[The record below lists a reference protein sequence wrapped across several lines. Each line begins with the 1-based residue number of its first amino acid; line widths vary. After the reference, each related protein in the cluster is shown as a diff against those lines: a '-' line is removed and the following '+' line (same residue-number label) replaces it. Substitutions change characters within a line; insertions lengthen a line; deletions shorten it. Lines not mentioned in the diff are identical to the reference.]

1 MTQTE
6 DLQQLQV
13 RAEELKA
20 SLNYHNYRYYV
31 LDDPE
36 IADAEYDRLME
47 ELRTI
52 EADHPELQSPDS
64 PTQRVGAGPAE
75 QFAVVE
81 HRVPMLS
88 LANAFSEDAL
98 RAWHERACRLIG
110 REVQD
115 FTIEP
120 KIDGLAI
127 MLRYDHGRLTVGATR
142 GDGFRGEDITANLR
156 TVRSVP
162 LTLNGSPTASPGG
175 SLTAGTSGSLVASPS
190 GGPKASSEASRSGST
205 EAGPAASTKANP
217 GGEATAGAD
226 ASPSGST
233 EASPA
238 ATTKAN
244 PGREATA
251 GAGASQSES
260 RSRNAASEALASGS
274 VNATTN
280 PASHVAPNGGPPPY
294 LEVRGEVYL
303 SRAAFEKINDERA
316 ASGQPLFA
324 NPRNCAAGSVRQLD
338 SRITAR
344 RPLDVFIYALGESE
358 GWQPRTQ
365 WEMLEHFRD
374 WGFRTNPNNQRVMT
388 IDEVAKA
395 CAQWEHRRESL
406 AYEIDG
412 VVVKI
417 NDLHLQGEL
426 GAVGR
431 EPRWAIAF
439 KFPPMQATTRLRD
452 IGINVGR
459 TGSLNPFAI
468 LEPVQ
473 VSGVTVKQ
481 ASLHNEDDI
490 RRKDIRIGDTV
501 LVQRAGEVIPQVLGP
516 ILSKRPPDAV
526 PYELPKVCPV
536 CGSEVIRPEG
546 EAMARC
552 TGGFAKCVAQ
562 RFELLAHFVGRGSMD
577 IETVGAKLAWTLI
590 QTGLV
595 YDPGD
600 LYALRKEQLIEL
612 ERMGEKSAQNVLDQ
626 IEASKS
632 RSLTRVLFALG
643 IRYVG
648 YQNAELLARAFGT
661 MDQLRSASLEEI
673 EAVEGIG
680 PKIAVS
686 VYEWFR
692 DPVNL
697 TLIDKLVASGV
708 NMVEASTT
716 VSGPLSGLTIVVTGR
731 LEHYTRGQI
740 EQRIKELGGAI
751 GDSVSKKTD
760 YLVAGEEAGSKLAKA
775 QKLGTPILDEAG
787 FDAMVSERSR

>member
-1 MTQTE
+1 MTDVE
-6 DLQQLQV
+6 DLTQLHTRV
-13 RAEELKA
+13 EELRQR
-20 SLNYHNYRYYV
+20 LNYHNYRYYV

-36 IADAEYDRLME
+36 VDDAEYDQLME
-47 ELRTI
+47 ELRSI

-64 PTQRVGAGPAE
+64 PTQRVGAGPAA

-88 LANAFSEDAL
+88 LGNAFTTEAL
-98 RAWHERACRLIG
+98 RAWHERATRLIG
-110 REVQD
+110 RDIKD

-127 MLRYDHGRLTVGATR
+127 MLRYEHGRLSVGATR
-142 GDGFRGEDITANLR
+142 GDGFRGEDITANLK
-156 TVRSVP
+156 TVKTVP
-162 LTLNGSPTASPGG
+162 LTLNGT
-175 SLTAGTSGSLVASPS
+175 
-190 GGPKASSEASRSGST
+190 
-205 EAGPAASTKANP
+205 
-217 GGEATAGAD
+217 
-226 ASPSGST
+226 
-233 EASPA
+233 
-238 ATTKAN
+238 
-244 PGREATA
+244 
-251 GAGASQSES
+251 
-260 RSRNAASEALASGS
+260 
-274 VNATTN
+274 
-280 PASHVAPNGGPPPY
+280 PPPY

-316 ASGQPLFA
+316 SSGQPLFA

-358 GWQPRTQ
+358 GWQPRSQ
-365 WEMLEHFRD
+365 WEMLEAFGE
-374 WGFRTNPNNQRVMT
+374 WGFRTNPNNARAET
-388 IDEVAKA
+388 IDDVATA

-417 NDLHLQGEL
+417 NELYLQGEL

-439 KFPPMQATTRLRD
+439 KFPPMQATTQLLD

-459 TGSLNPFAI
+459 TGSLNPFAK
-468 LEPVQ
+468 LEPVR
-473 VSGVTVKQ
+473 VSGVTVSQ

-516 ILSKRPPDAV
+516 ILSKRPEWAK
-526 PYELPKVCPV
+526 PYELPSECPV
-536 CGSEVIRPEG
+536 CGSPVQRPEG

-552 TGGFAKCVAQ
+552 TGGFAKCIAQ

-590 QTGLV
+590 HTGMV

-600 LYALRKEQLIEL
+600 LYALRKEQLLEL
-612 ERMGEKSAQNVLDQ
+612 ERMGDKSAQNVLDN
-626 IEASKS
+626 ITASKS
-632 RSLTRVLFALG
+632 RSLTRVLFSLG

-661 MDQLRSASLEEI
+661 MDQLRQASLEEI
-673 EAVEGIG
+673 VAVEGIG
-680 PKIAVS
+680 PKIAES
-686 VYEWFR
+686 VFAWLHDAE
-692 DPVNL
+692 NL
-697 TLIDKLVASGV
+697 RLVDKLVAAGV
-708 NMVEASTT
+708 NMVEHLATA
-716 VSGPLSGLTIVVTGR
+716 SGPLAGLTIVVTGR

-740 EQRIKELGGAI
+740 EQRIKELGGAL

-760 YLVAGEEAGSKLAKA
+760 YLVAGEEAGSKLTKA
-775 QKLGTPILDEAG
+775 QKLGTAVLDEAG
-787 FDAMVSERSR
+787 FDALVSERSG